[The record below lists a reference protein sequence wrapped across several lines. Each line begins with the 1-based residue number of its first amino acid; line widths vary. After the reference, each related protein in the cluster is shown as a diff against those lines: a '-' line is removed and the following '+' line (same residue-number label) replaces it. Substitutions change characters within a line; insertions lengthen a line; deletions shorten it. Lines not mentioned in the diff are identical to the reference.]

1 MLQSASGFCEHT
13 LLQADMLTIIT
24 TCSSSR
30 CHMSPCP
37 WHWESPEITYCS
49 VTHIITQGSQITAR
63 QMDPDGCLDCVW
75 DGLPEIWWNKKSTI
89 TDWDCC
95 DSVLQLT
102 AFEPPLFPPQLFE
115 RAPLRLTLPSPLPM
129 LVSPCSR
136 KSVPPCRLSLWPS
149 EASGTE
155 VTLWVLWIGAP
166 FSIRLLLSY
175 PFYHTQELPVKLNL
189 QSHPLMPSF
198 YLFKLT
204 FSQTHPSADNIFH
217 QWINHRHKHEYAE
230 WRVFSLSIKPFEIM
244 CQLAVWEKGE
254 QKVPL
259 VLVYLYWKWV

>member
-1 MLQSASGFCEHT
+1 MLQSASGFCAHT

-89 TDWDCC
+89 TDLDCC
-95 DSVLQLT
+95 DSVLELT
-102 AFEPPLFPPQLFE
+102 ASEPPLFPPQLFE

-136 KSVPPCRLSLWPS
+136 KSVPPSRLSLWPS

-155 VTLWVLWIGAP
+155 VTLWVLWIGTLLN
-166 FSIRLLLSY
+166 ICLLSSSSL
-175 PFYHTQELPVKLNL
+175 PHTGATSYSSTCNQTHSCLP
-189 QSHPLMPSF
+189 SISSSWHI
-198 YLFKLT
+198 
-204 FSQTHPSADNIFH
+204 SQTLPSADNIPH
-217 QWINHRHKHEYAE
+217 QWINHRHEHEYAE
-230 WRVFSLSIKPFEIM
+230 WRVFFSFNQAFSNNVSA
-244 CQLAVWEKGE
+244 CSRREKGAE
-254 QKVPL
+254 VQLLL
-259 VLVYLYWKWV
+259 V